1 MTRSCGDIELDQKP
15 WDKTL
20 LEAERVGMRGPLD
33 WEELDCGATLSRT
46 FPLVQVFA
54 VGGGALLQIASIML
68 FRRLCLLHVSGTCNE
83 HAVHLV
89 PYAGYS
95 RLEL

>member
-68 FRRLCLLHVSGTCNE
+68 FR
-83 HAVHLV
+83 
-89 PYAGYS
+89 
-95 RLEL
+95 